1 MPLNE
6 EWTIGAKAMRRAN
19 QPATSPR
26 ERQICRRIRD
36 FGMEQLENWYRK
48 RENRRT
54 RVETI
59 RDLNELRMWHLELA
73 LRKNGLWDDDKDGY
87 YLDGKVL
94 SLSEPYAKV
103 EEIFNFEDNSING
116 FSNKDISTLLDIPYK
131 KVDNYLESIK
141 ARLKKIKK
149 DSVE

>member
-6 EWTIGAKAMRRAN
+6 EWTIGAKAMRRAS

-54 RVETI
+54 RAETI
-59 RDLNELRMWHLELA
+59 RDLNELRMWHLEKA
-73 LRKNGLWDDDKDGY
+73 LRANGLWDDDKDGLTGWPGAY
-87 YLDGKVL
+87 G
-94 SLSEPYAKV
+94 P
-103 EEIFNFEDNSING
+103 
-116 FSNKDISTLLDIPYK
+116 IPT
-131 KVDNYLESIK
+131 
-141 ARLKKIKK
+141 
-149 DSVE
+149 